1 MLPYPYYK
9 QMKAVVYSTHSFEKE
24 LLAKANHKKHDI
36 TLISN
41 PLNLNTASFAK
52 GKDAIV
58 VFTND
63 DVSAPVI
70 EKLKSYGIK
79 FIATRSVGTDHIDK
93 NAAASAGIKVAN
105 VPGYS
110 PESIAEHTIAL
121 MMALNRKTSLSE
133 TRTKQFDFRLEGL
146 QGFCLYQKTVGLIGL
161 GSIGI
166 ALANILKGFGCHV
179 QAYDPFVVKT
189 PKGVSM
195 VSLNQILK
203 TSDILSLHAP
213 LSDDTKNIISK
224 ESLAQMKKGAML
236 INTSRGGLVDTE
248 AVIES
253 LKMGHLYYYGA
264 DVYEGEHDIFFAD
277 HSTDLQKDKLL
288 SQLMAQPNVII
299 TPHQAFLTTEALQ
312 QIAAQTI
319 KNLDKWSVDKCVG
332 SACACVNSCQ
342 KTEAITEK
350 K

>member
-1 MLPYPYYK
+1 MLPFSYRK

-24 LLAKANHKKHDI
+24 LLAKANKKKHDI

-41 PLNLNTASFAK
+41 PLNLDTVSFAN
-52 GKDAIV
+52 GKDAVV

-79 FIATRSVGTDHIDK
+79 YIATRSTDTTHIDN
-93 NAAASAGIKVAN
+93 NAAAAAGIKVAN
-105 VPGYS
+105 VSEYS
-110 PESIAEHTIAL
+110 PESIAEHAIAL
-121 MMALNRKTSLSE
+121 VMALNRKTFTAE
-133 TRTKQFDFRLEGL
+133 TQTKQFDFRLDGL

-161 GSIGI
+161 GKVGL
-166 ALANILKGFGCHV
+166 ALAKILKGFGCLV
-179 QAYDPFVVKT
+179 QAYDPFVVKVS
-189 PKGVSM
+189 KGVTM

-213 LSDDTKNIISK
+213 LAADTKNIINK
-224 ESLAQMKKGAML
+224 QSLAQMKKGAML
-236 INTSRGGLVDTE
+236 INTSSGGLVDTE
-248 AVIES
+248 AVVES
-253 LKMGHLYYYGA
+253 LKKGHLFYYGA

-277 HSTDLQKDKLL
+277 HSKDLQKDPLL
-288 SQLMAQPNVII
+288 IQLMAQPNVII

-319 KNLDKWSVDKCVG
+319 KNLDNW
-332 SACACVNSCQ
+332 N
-342 KTEAITEK
+342 EK
-350 K
+350 KSLGSSCAFV

>member
-1 MLPYPYYK
+1 
-9 QMKAVVYSTHSFEKE
+9 MKAVVYSTHSFEKE

-41 PLNLNTASFAK
+41 SLNLDTATFAK

-58 VFTND
+58 VSTND
-63 DVSAPVI
+63 DVSASVI
-70 EKLKSYGIK
+70 EKLKSYGINY
-79 FIATRSVGTDHIDK
+79 IATRSVGTDHIDK

-105 VPGYS
+105 VPEYS
-110 PESIAEHTIAL
+110 PESIAEHAIAL

-133 TRTKQFDFRLEGL
+133 TRTKKFDFRLEGL
-146 QGFCLYQKTVGLIGL
+146 QGFCLYQKIVGLIGL
-161 GSIGI
+161 GSIGQ
-166 ALANILKGFGCHV
+166 ALANILKGFGCQV
-179 QAYDPFVVKT
+179 QAYDPFMVKA
-189 PKGVSM
+189 PKGISM

-213 LSDDTKNIISK
+213 LVNNTKNIINK
-224 ESLAQMKKGAML
+224 ESLSQMKKGAML

-253 LKMGHLYYYGA
+253 LKKGHLGYYGA
-264 DVYEGEHDIFFAD
+264 DVYEGEHDLFFAD
-277 HSTDLQKDKLL
+277 HSKDLQKDHLL
-288 SQLMAQPNVII
+288 SNLMALPNVII

-319 KNLDKWSVDKCVG
+319 KNLDEWSANKCVG
-332 SACACVNSCQ
+332 SACACANSCQ
-342 KTEAITEK
+342 KPELHPEK
-350 K
+350 M